1 MELIYPELIP
11 HHFIGDKKDILKST
25 IINNPKL
32 LDAFGKSPVLLIEES
47 QLPIVLR
54 FYQENFKT
62 KNMLVHATS
71 KHEAVQA
78 IDYGYQFTYMG
89 ENVDAKNTK
98 LSASE
103 KRLLKLKFA
112 PEELQKY
119 LAKSVLLH
127 ELKQYPLTSV
137 EQAVKLVCDTN
148 KAIHFDW
155 ALGFANWFVDILK
168 RKAISRYK
176 LSKPDEMFNRWAPLA
191 KLQEF
196 TQERVILNGSDTGT
210 GKTELNVKL
219 IEHFIKQGLKVAYI
233 SHRKSIAKGLM
244 GIDEIKREGISHY
257 ENVLPGTEL
266 EINCL
271 NIVVNSVVKPNFSEY
286 LNQVDIVILEEG
298 KQVLEH
304 LVQGTVKHPET
315 LYYRLQAICQN
326 AKTIIVTDADINDLT
341 LKFFIN
347 AVPDKNVRYLFNKA
361 NFKDKTIKLSRYQ
374 QVLEELRN
382 YEGDQPIMVCGDS
395 KAELNDL
402 AKKYRAIGLKVLCIT
417 SDDNKTS
424 KEIEAFNKSPNIE
437 SLKYDVILYSP
448 CITSSTSITNG
459 KFELHYGLFMGNVCS
474 STVIQMLRRNR
485 ACGHFKLGL
494 KNQVFA
500 AKQPKNPLIKASQS
514 EEFNEFSKAI
524 KEQQKFNCQ
533 HLIPS
538 LFFEARDKGFN
549 VEVDVEKPFMPTKAQ
564 LKKFEKELSD
574 EAYINGV
581 LAVCLSTALQPCD
594 VATYFFQTVRKEI
607 KNTFRKEDI
616 SAQEIKLWNRGK
628 LKNQLAK
635 FIHMMEHFD
644 NFKTIFS
651 CLNIDIVN
659 ARGEFGEEDA
669 LAFFMLLV
677 EEQNFCN
684 ELGIEAQL
692 SNPPKYSRMFANN
705 LLKKFGIQ
713 TTTEQV
719 GTPPNRIRISQV
731 CPKSIEV
738 MKALYFKHCELS
750 IAA

>member
-11 HHFIGDKKDILKST
+11 HHFIGDKKSILKS
-25 IINNPKL
+25 IIVTNPQL
-32 LDAFGKSPVLLIEES
+32 LETFGSSPVLLIEES

-54 FYQENFKT
+54 FYQANFYT
-62 KNMLVHATS
+62 KNMIVHATS

-78 IDYGYQFTYMG
+78 ITYGYRFTYLG
-89 ENVDAKNTK
+89 EKVDARNTK

-112 PEELQKY
+112 PDELQKY

-127 ELKQYPLTSV
+127 ELKQYPLTSI
-137 EQAVKLVCDTN
+137 EQTVRLVCDTN
-148 KAIHFDW
+148 KAISFDW
-155 ALGFANWFVDILK
+155 ALGFANWFVDTLK
-168 RKAISRYK
+168 RKTISRYQ
-176 LSKPDEMFNRWAPLA
+176 LTKPDEVFNRWAPLA
-191 KLQEF
+191 KMQEF

-219 IEHFIKQGLKVAYI
+219 INHFIKQGLKVAYI

-244 GIDEIKREGISHY
+244 GIEELRQEGISHY
-257 ENVLPGTEL
+257 ENVLPGTEQ

-304 LVQGTVKHPET
+304 LVRGTVKHPEN
-315 LYYRLQAICQN
+315 LYYRLQNICNN
-326 AKTIIVTDADINDLT
+326 AKTIIVTDADINDST
-341 LKFFIN
+341 LKFFVN
-347 AVPDKNVRYLFNKA
+347 AVPNKNVRYLFNKA
-361 NFKDKTIKLSRYQ
+361 NFKDKTVKISRYQ
-374 QVLEELRN
+374 QLLEELRN
-382 YEGDQPIMVCGDS
+382 YKGDQPIMVCGDS

-402 AKKYRAIGLKVLCIT
+402 AKNYRSIDLKVLCIT

-424 KEIEAFNKSPNIE
+424 KEIEAFNKSPNTK

-448 CITSSTSITNG
+448 CITSSTSITNS
-459 KFELHYGLFMGNVCS
+459 KFKQHYGLFMGNVCS

-485 ACGHFKLGL
+485 ACKHFKVGI
-494 KNQVFA
+494 KNQVFTV
-500 AKQPKNPLIKASQS
+500 KQTGNEFIKASQS

-549 VEVDVEKPFMPTKAQ
+549 VEVDVEKSFMPTKAQ
-564 LKKFEKELSD
+564 LKKIGKELSD

-581 LAVCLSTALQPCD
+581 LSASSNIDLQQENI
-594 VATYFFQTVRKEI
+594 TSYYFQTVRKEI
-607 KNTFRKEDI
+607 ENTFRKEDI
-616 SAQEIKLWNRGK
+616 TAQEIKLWNRGK

-635 FIHMMEHFD
+635 FTYMMEHFN

-651 CLNIDIVN
+651 CLNIDIFKLS
-659 ARGEFGEEDA
+659 GTFDEEDA
-669 LAFFMLLV
+669 LAFFKLLV
-677 EEQNFCN
+677 KDHNLCK
-684 ELGIEAQL
+684 ELGIKAQL
-692 SNPPKYSRMFANN
+692 STPPKYPRMFANN
-705 LLKKFGIQ
+705 LLKKFGIE
-713 TTTEQV
+713 TTTDQV
-719 GTPPNRIRISQV
+719 GTPPNRARISQV
-731 CPKSIEV
+731 CPKSIAE